1 MKIAEV
7 QPQPNYVLSIVAD
20 DGRVG
25 SFDVSPYLEYEAFE
39 DLRDHSEFMKVSNGG
54 YFVEWDCGADLSADT
69 IEARWQLVGSSRT
82 GQWRMPEKKTAVIL
96 SVDDDVLKWS
106 EAQGAEFGAPHQRG
120 IANLR

>member
-25 SFDVSPYLEYEAFE
+25 SFDVSPYLEYEAYE

-69 IEARWQLVGSSRT
+69 IEARLQIVGKAAPQT
-82 GQWRMPEKKTAVIL
+82 TA
-96 SVDDDVLKWS
+96 
-106 EAQGAEFGAPHQRG
+106 
-120 IANLR
+120 